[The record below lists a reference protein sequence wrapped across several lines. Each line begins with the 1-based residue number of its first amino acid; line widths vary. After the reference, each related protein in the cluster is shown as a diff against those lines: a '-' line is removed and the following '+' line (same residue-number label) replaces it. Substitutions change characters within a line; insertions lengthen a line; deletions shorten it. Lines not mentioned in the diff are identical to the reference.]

1 MITYKGSEIF
11 LMIIDKRDHF
21 YLINSIFFLLLLDIP
36 SVQVLQPQYSVNFGD
51 SVTLECVVSG
61 NPTHTSVSWLR
72 VINGQTSSVNFGLN
86 KYSGSTVNTPSL
98 TVNSAEISD
107 EGNYICTATNSIGT
121 GQSSQTFLDVVGSM
135 YTNIFNTLMQV
146 LSGYFFNPSVSY

>member
-1 MITYKGSEIF
+1 M
-11 LMIIDKRDHF
+11 
-21 YLINSIFFLLLLDIP
+21 
-36 SVQVLQPQYSVNFGD
+36 
-51 SVTLECVVSG
+51 TLECVVSG

-72 VINGQTSSVNFGLN
+72 VINGQTSSINFGLN

-121 GQSSQTFLDVVGSM
+121 GQSTQTFLDVVGSM
-135 YTNIFNTLMQV
+135 YTHFLLYRLPQFPPPIKLTTMIL
-146 LSGYFFNPSVSY
+146 LKYC

>member
-1 MITYKGSEIF
+1 MIICKGSEIL

-36 SVQVLQPQYSVNFGD
+36 SVQILQPQYSVNFGD

>member
-1 MITYKGSEIF
+1 
-11 LMIIDKRDHF
+11 MIIDKRDHF

-36 SVQVLQPQYSVNFGD
+36 SVQILQPQYSVNFGD

>member
-1 MITYKGSEIF
+1 MIICKGSEIF

-72 VINGQTSSVNFGLN
+72 VINGQTSSINFGLN

>member
-1 MITYKGSEIF
+1 MIICKGSEIL

-36 SVQVLQPQYSVNFGD
+36 SVQILQPQYSVNFGD
-51 SVTLECVVSG
+51 SVTLECV
-61 NPTHTSVSWLR
+61 
-72 VINGQTSSVNFGLN
+72 VNFGLN